1 SGCGGGSD
9 APVNT
14 GQASFTFTW
23 PATNVDTPGLVNLRS
38 AQSLRV
44 EILFGTTYV
53 DHVLVNRPADGQSQT
68 TISTITGLPVG
79 DYRFTVSVFDTV
91 NGAGNALAEAAGV
104 VTVAVETPAA
114 KTLATGDADHVMLS
128 PRNVTLA
135 VNGTVQL
142 TAFAMTPTHA
152 ILLVPVG
159 TTFTWI
165 SDTPAVAT
173 VDATGRVTA
182 LTTGTATI
190 NTTVTLGGTAYT
202 PMSPATI
209 TVN

>member
-1 SGCGGGSD
+1 
-9 APVNT
+9 VNT